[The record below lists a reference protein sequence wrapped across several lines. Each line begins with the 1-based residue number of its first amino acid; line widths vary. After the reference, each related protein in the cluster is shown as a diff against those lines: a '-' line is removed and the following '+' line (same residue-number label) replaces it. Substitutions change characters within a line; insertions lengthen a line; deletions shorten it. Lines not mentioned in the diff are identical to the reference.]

1 MEAHLEVSTCHQCAS
16 EGHRCVFDTLD
27 LAVDRRIKAVCFQ
40 LRHRHF
46 GESFRSSPE
55 LNIDSPVYSRPD
67 LRSLQSPVLKDGVN
81 TVVVAAASTSTGFP
95 DFPVTAETKADSLE
109 TQSSV
114 YDGVQN
120 TVPTELV
127 EILARSEHRKSQSTC
142 SESRCVVDTLN
153 LAVDRRITGVGL
165 PLRRSQDDSFRSS
178 PELTLDSPMYS
189 DLRSLQSPVL
199 KDGVNT
205 VVVAAASTSTGFP
218 DFPVTA
224 DTKAVSLETQSS
236 VYGAVQNTVS
246 TAPVEILARSEPQKS
261 KSTCSDSRCVVD
273 TLDLAV
279 DRRITG
285 VGLPLRRSHGDGF
298 RSSPELK
305 LESPVYSELGSLQAP
320 VLKDGVNTVVVAAA
334 STSTGFPDFPVTADT
349 KAVSL
354 ETQSSVYGGVQ
365 NTVPT
370 EPVEILARSEHRKSQ
385 STCSESRCVVD
396 TLNLAVDRRITGV
409 GLPLRRSHGDG
420 FRSSPE
426 LKLESPV
433 YSELGSLQAPV
444 LKDGVN
450 TVVVAAASTST
461 GFPDFPV
468 TADTKAVS
476 LETQSSVYGGVQNT
490 VPTEPVEILA
500 RSEHRKSQSTCSES
514 RCVVDTLNLAVD
526 RRITGVGL
534 PLRRSHGDGFRS
546 SPELKLES
554 PVYSELGSLQAPVL
568 NDGVN
573 TVQPEPAEM
582 PQKPARSERRKSA
595 FTRSRRFIWKGLV
608 NAARRLCCCRTFVD
622 ME

>member
-114 YDGVQN
+114 YGAVQN
-120 TVPTELV
+120 TVSTAPVEILARPEHRKSQSTCSESRCVVDTLNLAVDRRITGVGLPLRRSQDDSFRSSPELNIDSPVYSRPDLRSLQSPVLKDGVNTVVVAAASTSTGFPDFPVTAETKADSLETQSSVYGAVQNTVSTAPV

-236 VYGAVQNTVS
+236 VYG
-246 TAPVEILARSEPQKS
+246 
-261 KSTCSDSRCVVD
+261 
-273 TLDLAV
+273 
-279 DRRITG
+279 
-285 VGLPLRRSHGDGF
+285 
-298 RSSPELK
+298 
-305 LESPVYSELGSLQAP
+305 
-320 VLKDGVNTVVVAAA
+320 
-334 STSTGFPDFPVTADT
+334 
-349 KAVSL
+349 
-354 ETQSSVYGGVQ
+354 GVQ

-409 GLPLRRSHGDG
+409 GLPLRRSQDDS

-426 LKLESPV
+426 L
-433 YSELGSLQAPV
+433 
-444 LKDGVN
+444 
-450 TVVVAAASTST
+450 T
-461 GFPDFPV
+461 
-468 TADTKAVS
+468 
-476 LETQSSVYGGVQNT
+476 
-490 VPTEPVEILA
+490 
-500 RSEHRKSQSTCSES
+500 
-514 RCVVDTLNLAVD
+514 
-526 RRITGVGL
+526 
-534 PLRRSHGDGFRS
+534 
-546 SPELKLES
+546 LES